1 MTRFKR
7 EREIEKT
14 KPKEY
19 TRTEIQNTISE
30 MNKFRVDGKW
40 KAESLLRWL
49 QHRHAIKIY
58 NLETGSFGVILP
70 NYTEALE
77 LQDRVFGYERKQE
90 WIEKQKVEG
99 LEKLA
104 EGMQIK

>member
-7 EREIEKT
+7 EREIEKI

-19 TRTEIQNTISE
+19 SRVEIQNTISE

-40 KAESLLRWL
+40 KVESLLKWYQSR
-49 QHRHAIKIY
+49 RAIKIY

-70 NYTEALE
+70 TYTEVLE

-90 WIEKQKVEG
+90 WIEKEKVEG
-99 LEKLA
+99 LEELA
-104 EGMQIK
+104 EGMQTK